1 MSYYALVPAGGS
13 GSRMGAS
20 SGSSRSSTP
29 KQYLPLAGRPMIS
42 HALLALSQVAA
53 IEKVFVVLAAD
64 DDAWERCNMTELG
77 SKVEVLRCGG
87 ATRAMTV
94 RNGLDAIAPQLSN
107 DDWILVHDAARPCVT
122 MAQIEA
128 LIAACGNDDESL
140 GGLLAIPL
148 ADTLKRGS
156 NNDVTPETKCYVEGT
171 VPRANLW
178 QAQTPQ
184 MFRLGLLQK
193 ALALAPHVTD
203 EASAIEVL
211 GLRPQLVESDA
222 MNLKVTYSCD
232 YQLAEMILSSRSSV

>member
-20 SGSSRSSTP
+20 SKSSTP

-53 IEKVFVVLAAD
+53 IEKVFVVLAAN

-77 SKVEVLRCGG
+77 PKVEVLRCAG

-94 RNGLDAIAPQLSN
+94 RNGLDAIAPQLGN

-128 LIAACGNDDESL
+128 LIAACGNDYESL

-148 ADTLKRGS
+148 ADTLKRG
-156 NNDVTPETKCYVEGT
+156 NNNVTPATKCYVEGT

-203 EASAIEVL
+203 EASAIEML
-211 GLRPQLVESDA
+211 GLHPQLVESDA
-222 MNLKVTYSCD
+222 MNLKVTYPCD
-232 YQLAEMILSSRSSV
+232 YQMAEMILSSRSGQ